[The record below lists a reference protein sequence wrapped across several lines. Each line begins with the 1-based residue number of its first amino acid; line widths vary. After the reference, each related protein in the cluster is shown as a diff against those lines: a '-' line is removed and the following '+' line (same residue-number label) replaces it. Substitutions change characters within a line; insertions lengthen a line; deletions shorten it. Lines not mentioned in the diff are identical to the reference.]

1 MKKMVKNKK
10 EIKSIRERHIK
21 GELAKNILKSLAIG
35 GVLAAGLALPNIV
48 QLLDF
53 FGATESKE
61 KLKIIRTMKK
71 MKERK
76 LVRIYEKDGLDV
88 VEITESGKKRVLS
101 YDLENI
107 KIIRPKKWDGYWRVI
122 IFDIPE
128 KNKKARRALNFKLND
143 MEFFPLQKSVFVCP
157 FECDKEIDFVAG
169 FFGIRRHVK
178 RILAKEIENDD
189 VLRRFYN
196 L

>member
-1 MKKMVKNKK
+1 MAEINK
-10 EIKSIRERHIK
+10 EIKSIRERHDK
-21 GELAKNILKSLAIG
+21 GELAKNILKNLAIG
-35 GVLAAGLALPNIV
+35 GVLATGLALPNIV

-53 FGATESKE
+53 FGATESSE
-61 KLKIIRTMKK
+61 RRKIMRALDK

-76 LVRIYEKDGLDV
+76 LVITYEKDGLDV
-88 VEITESGKKRVLS
+88 VEITESGKKKILS
-101 YDLENI
+101 YNLENI

-128 KNKKARRALNFKLND
+128 KNKKARRVLSLKLND

-157 FECDKEIDFVAG
+157 FECDNEIGFVAE
-169 FFGIRRHVK
+169 FFGVRKYIK
-178 RILAKEIENDD
+178 RILAKEIENEDI
-189 VLRRFYN
+189 LKRFYN

>member
-1 MKKMVKNKK
+1 MANIKK

-53 FGATESKE
+53 FGVTESSE
-61 KLKIIRTMKK
+61 KRKIIRALDKMKK
-71 MKERK
+71 RR
-76 LVRIYEKDGLDV
+76 LIRIYEKDGFDV
-88 VEITESGKKRVLS
+88 VEITESGKKKILS
-101 YDLENI
+101 YNLENI
-107 KIIRPKKWDGYWRVI
+107 KIIRPEKWDRYWRMI

-128 KNKKARRALNFKLND
+128 KNKKARRALNFKLKD

-157 FECDKEIDFVAG
+157 FECKKEIDFVAE
-169 FFGIRRHVK
+169 FFGVRKYIK
-178 RILAKEIENDD
+178 RILAKEIENED
-189 VLRRFYN
+189 VLKRFYN